1 MSISYSGR
9 EPEVPGVGENAR
21 AVSQSYG
28 AGSSASMPAPLGSYV
43 TRGYSRD
50 VEQVK
55 MSRQMHD
62 NRIDSRGSGDARGRR
77 SQLVHAEIR
86 GVEFQGVHVRV
97 HSHTVPMYSYSSI
110 AVVYIYPPPQPTME
124 LRVSKYTCR
133 CGAR

>member
-1 MSISYSGR
+1 MSIPYSGR

-21 AVSQSYG
+21 AVNQSYG

-86 GVEFQGVHVRV
+86 GVEMAAWGWAGWA
-97 HSHTVPMYSYSSI
+97 TVI
-110 AVVYIYPPPQPTME
+110 
-124 LRVSKYTCR
+124 
-133 CGAR
+133 

>member
-1 MSISYSGR
+1 MLISYSGR
-9 EPEVPGVGENAR
+9 ESEVPGVGENTR

-28 AGSSASMPAPLGSYV
+28 AGSSASMSAPLGSYV

-62 NRIDSRGSGDARGRR
+62 NRSDSRGSGDARGRR

-86 GVEFQGVHVRV
+86 VVEIQGVHVRV
-97 HSHTVPMYSYSSI
+97 HSHTVPAYSYNP
-110 AVVYIYPPPQPTME
+110 VV
-124 LRVSKYTCR
+124 
-133 CGAR
+133 

>member
-28 AGSSASMPAPLGSYV
+28 AGSSASMTAPLGSYV

-55 MSRQMHD
+55 MSKQMHD
-62 NRIDSRGSGDARGRR
+62 NRSDIRGSGDARGRR

-86 GVEFQGVHVRV
+86 GVEIQGVHVRV
-97 HSHTVPMYSYSSI
+97 HSHTVPAYSYTP
-110 AVVYIYPPPQPTME
+110 VVQWHIYPS
-124 LRVSKYTCR
+124 L
-133 CGAR
+133 